1 MLVNASLNLFWI
13 DMRSSVAKCAYLFE
27 IFDFSDVLNLERFF
41 VPLLA
46 IRTDNFSLVHTKY
59 QMYFYING
67 L

>member
-27 IFDFSDVLNLERFF
+27 IFDFSDVLNL
-41 VPLLA
+41 LA
-46 IRTDNFSLVHTKY
+46 VRTDNFSLVHTKY

>member
-1 MLVNASLNLFWI
+1 MLANASLNLFWI

-27 IFDFSDVLNLERFF
+27 IFDFSDVLNL
-41 VPLLA
+41 LA
-46 IRTDNFSLVHTKY
+46 VRTDNFSLVHTKY